1 MYNIIVACTKEGGIG
16 NDGGIP
22 WHFGED
28 LKRFKTLTM
37 GCDII
42 MGRKTWE
49 SIPIRPLPGR
59 NNIVVSSNS
68 NIQEINVMVASS
80 LQEALSKTK
89 NKVFVIGGSS
99 LYNEAIR
106 DTQCT
111 SVYLTQIK
119 NNYKCDTFIDISYLK
134 LNYSVESEVDCGEFT
149 YSILHRNP
157 S

>member
-1 MYNIIVACTKEGGIG
+1 
-16 NDGGIP
+16 
-22 WHFGED
+22 
-28 LKRFKTLTM
+28 
-37 GCDII
+37 
-42 MGRKTWE
+42 
-49 SIPIRPLPGR
+49 
-59 NNIVVSSNS
+59 
-68 NIQEINVMVASS
+68 MVASS